1 MQLLQ
6 LCRRALAL
14 SLGLLLLTVGS
25 VSHLPGRAAAL
36 PLPAL
41 MLWAWER
48 PEDLRHLDAQRI
60 GVAYLAATLLL
71 LPERV
76 VVRPRM
82 QPLQVSP
89 ATIVMPVIRLEIE
102 RATPPTLPASQR
114 ERVVAAIVALSRGAP
129 APVLQLD
136 FDAPVSARAFYR
148 AVLDDLRRVLP
159 DTIRLSITALA
170 SWCLGDSWLAD
181 LPIDEAVPMLFRMGA
196 DRQQVRRHLQA
207 GGVLRC
213 RTPHQSLGLA
223 TDEPLP
229 RVPSGPRVYLF
240 SPRAWSPATLHSAL
254 EEAQRW
260 P

>member
-6 LCRRALAL
+6 LCRRALDL
-14 SLGLLLLTVGS
+14 SQGLLLLTVGS

-36 PLPAL
+36 PRPAL

-48 PEDLRHLDAQRI
+48 PENLRHLDAQRI

-76 VVRPRM
+76 VRPHM

-114 ERVVAAIVALSRGAP
+114 ARGGAAIVALSRGAP

-136 FDAPVSARAFYR
+136 FDAPVSA
-148 AVLDDLRRVLP
+148 
-159 DTIRLSITALA
+159 
-170 SWCLGDSWLAD
+170 
-181 LPIDEAVPMLFRMGA
+181 
-196 DRQQVRRHLQA
+196 
-207 GGVLRC
+207 
-213 RTPHQSLGLA
+213 
-223 TDEPLP
+223 
-229 RVPSGPRVYLF
+229 
-240 SPRAWSPATLHSAL
+240 
-254 EEAQRW
+254 
-260 P
+260 